1 MSRENKLKVVIL
13 AGGSGSRLWP
23 LSRSEHPKQFLGL
36 CGDQTMLQLTLG
48 RLAGLAVD
56 SVVTICNEEHR
67 FLALSNSAK
76 SINQL
81 Q

>member
-36 CGDQTMLQLTLG
+36 CDQTMLQLTLG

-67 FLALSNSAK
+67 F
-76 SINQL
+76 
-81 Q
+81 